1 MKGVTTTKY
10 RHRQKKLQSFFTVNI
25 ENTFVNCIRIEDL
38 MTEMGIDYDSNDWR
52 LFIDSSKFSL
62 KAVLLDKTNTKP
74 SVPIAYTTNTKES
87 YESLKAILEII
98 DYATHKWRICCDLK
112 VVNMLR
118 GLKGGYPKHMCFIC
132 NWNTRFKGDQ
142 YQYDGWKNRPE
153 SEELTESMIHKPLV
167 PIDKILL
174 PPLHIKLG
182 IVKKFVGAIAK
193 REEVYECLH
202 KIFPKLS
209 KQKLMAG
216 TAKFNNFHS
225 KFAKLNTLNTCLYFS
240 YIQIRCTGWSRYKK
254 TYEK

>member
-10 RHRQKKLQSFFTVNI
+10 RHRQKKLQTFFTVNI

-38 MTEMGIDYDSNDWR
+38 MNEMGIDHDSNDWK

-74 SVPIAYTTNTKES
+74 SIPIAYTTNTKES
-87 YESLKAILEII
+87 YESLKAILEKI

-118 GLKGGYPKHMCFIC
+118 GLKSGYPKHMCFIC

-182 IVKKFVGAIAK
+182 IVKKFVGAIAQ

-202 KIFPKLS
+202 KIFLKLS

-225 KFAKLNTLNTCLYFS
+225 KFAKLNTLNT
-240 YIQIRCTGWSRYKK
+240 
-254 TYEK
+254 